1 MLYSVISEPPL
12 QPLGGGCFDQRYSL
26 CYDQDVLISPP
37 AENLA
42 EQSFS
47 EPYLRQ
53 YISSCE
59 SQWSYYSP
67 LKPMRTLHLTPSPL
81 PSPLLSKWQSP
92 NSEETPSPFVQQSPF
107 KVEDDVF
114 YTWGSLTC
122 KQCTQFPLNTYNT
135 KYSWS
140 GTCLRTYMK
149 REKLYIYYN
158 KTGNKNMIDCIFI
171 YKFDLILNH
180 EYH

>member
-1 MLYSVISEPPL
+1 MESTQSESKPCTPQKLQVKQEIAPKPPTKFQPNKMLYSVISEPPL

-92 NSEETPSPFVQQSPF
+92 NSEETQSPFIQQSPF

-114 YTWGSLTC
+114 YT
-122 KQCTQFPLNTYNT
+122 
-135 KYSWS
+135 
-140 GTCLRTYMK
+140 
-149 REKLYIYYN
+149 
-158 KTGNKNMIDCIFI
+158 
-171 YKFDLILNH
+171 
-180 EYH
+180 

>member
-1 MLYSVISEPPL
+1 MESAHSDSKPCTPQKLQVKQEIIPKPPKKLQPKKMLYSVIPEPPL

-37 AENLA
+37 AENLI
-42 EQSFS
+42 ESSFS

-53 YISSCE
+53 YLSSCE

-81 PSPLLSKWQSP
+81 PSPLLKWHSPNNEETQSP
-92 NSEETPSPFVQQSPF
+92 FKSPF

-114 YTWGSLTC
+114 YT
-122 KQCTQFPLNTYNT
+122 
-135 KYSWS
+135 
-140 GTCLRTYMK
+140 
-149 REKLYIYYN
+149 
-158 KTGNKNMIDCIFI
+158 
-171 YKFDLILNH
+171 
-180 EYH
+180 